1 MIRRRHLLAASAGV
15 AAGALAAPAVLRAQ
29 EVKALTFYYPIA
41 VGGPLQAIM
50 DGYCADF
57 AKETGITVNPVYSG
71 DYSQTL
77 DDGGS
82 QVSLGVWP
90 VPVAW
95 AAGDW
100 KLLPD
105 EPGASYSSLR
115 AQPGSAQAAA
125 EGWQVLE
132 PASAAG

>member
-1 MIRRRHLLAASAGV
+1 MIRRRHLLAASAGL

-77 DDGGS
+77 IKATTAIQGGS
-82 QVSLGVWP
+82 
-90 VPVAW
+90 
-95 AAGDW
+95 
-100 KLLPD
+100 
-105 EPGASYSSLR
+105 
-115 AQPGSAQAAA
+115 
-125 EGWQVLE
+125 
-132 PASAAG
+132 ASAMAPSK